1 MKLKR
6 QVKGAMVYPISVL
19 FIAVIVVTVLLTKVV
34 PVFEKMFKE
43 FGGGK
48 LPKPTQI
55 VIDISH
61 ALSTSLPYILDA
73 CWRRCSPP
81 SR

>member
-1 MKLKR
+1 M
-6 QVKGAMVYPISVL
+6 
-19 FIAVIVVTVLLTKVV
+19 TVLLTKVV

-48 LPKPTQI
+48 LPTPTQI

-61 ALSTSLPYILDA
+61 ALSTSLPYILA
-73 CWRRCSPP
+73 VMGGIVRRLPG
-81 SR
+81 